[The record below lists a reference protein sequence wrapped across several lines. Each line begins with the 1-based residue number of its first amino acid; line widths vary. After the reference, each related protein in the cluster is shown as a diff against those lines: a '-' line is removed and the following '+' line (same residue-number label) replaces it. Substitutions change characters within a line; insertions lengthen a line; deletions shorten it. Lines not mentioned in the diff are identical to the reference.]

1 MEHTVTASKAARHL
15 SDLLNQ
21 VQDKGSSFVI
31 TRNGQEVARLTS
43 VPQRPKATLRTLV
56 EQLLPK
62 RTGDPS
68 FADDLERIQAEQP
81 TLDDDPW
88 AS

>member
-1 MEHTVTASKAARHL
+1 MEHTVTASRAARHL

-21 VQDKGSSFVI
+21 VQDKSSSFVI
-31 TRNGQEVARLTS
+31 TRNGKEVARLTS
-43 VPQRPKATLRTLV
+43 APRRPKASLRRLV
-56 EQLLPK
+56 EELLAK
-62 RTGDPS
+62 RTGDPG